1 VKIPVVTALAAIL
14 LCVFTQWILGT
25 KLGQD
30 FRSVGQ
36 SQHIADVSGI
46 DVNGKRI
53 LAVVISTVVA
63 ALGQIVYL
71 QDMGTF
77 NTYSAHSQ
85 IGLFS
90 VAALLVGGASIARAN
105 IWHAI
110 IGTLLFHSMFIMSPE
125 IGEAVFGQ
133 ALLGEYFRTF
143 MVYGVI
149 GAALGVYVWE
159 TNKRKGA

>member
-1 VKIPVVTALAAIL
+1 VKIPVATSVIVLL

-46 DVNGKRI
+46 NVDQKRV
-53 LAVVISTVVA
+53 LAVIISTVAA
-63 ALGQIVYL
+63 ALGQIIYL

-77 NTYSAHSQ
+77 STYSAHSQ

-133 ALLGEYFRTF
+133 VLLGEYFRTF

-149 GAALGVYVWE
+149 GVALGVYVWD
-159 TNKRKGA
+159 TNKRKTA